1 MLTTIVNREIT
12 EIKGE
17 VYHLTGE
24 VIRLNEEVI
33 LLKGIIKNASVLRE
47 VPEITTAE
55 TILIIETLKSEK
67 NRVIR

>member
-17 VYHLTGE
+17 VFHLTGE
-24 VIRLNEEVI
+24 VIRPNEEVI
-33 LLKGIIKNASVLRE
+33 LLKGIIKNASVHRE
-47 VPEITTAE
+47 VQGITTAE